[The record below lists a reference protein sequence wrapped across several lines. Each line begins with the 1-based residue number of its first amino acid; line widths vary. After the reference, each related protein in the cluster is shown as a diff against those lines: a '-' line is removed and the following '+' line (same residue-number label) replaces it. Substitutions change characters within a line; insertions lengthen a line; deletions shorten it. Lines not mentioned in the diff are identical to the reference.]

1 MLDDDSDGDEW
12 IAQVPSME
20 KAKAEALP
28 QARAV
33 NVGPRTGPGPGTGL
47 GTGTGSGSLWPLY
60 LRNVCR

>member
-1 MLDDDSDGDEW
+1 MLDDDSDGDER

-20 KAKAEALP
+20 QAKAEAVP

-33 NVGPRTGPGPGTGL
+33 NVGPQTGPGPGTGI